1 MKSSYSE
8 NCQLKVAIWP
18 FSWNW
23 LPEMNYFGHF
33 GPFGPFKMLTNFL
46 SFLFLNCMF
55 WIQPFLF
62 FDPGN
67 PGMNSL
73 HSEHCQNCI
82 QSSCF
87 VMEMISGTLIS
98 LFKVRS
104 KKKNLN
110 SQKKIIEKKFG
121 IKGKSFASKWLLK
134 EYFFLTKLFHLRS
147 KFGS

>member
-18 FSWNW
+18 FSWNC
-23 LPEMNYFGHF
+23 LPEMNYFRHFGHF

-104 KKKNLN
+104 KKKKFKL
-110 SQKKIIEKKFG
+110 SKKNYRKKVWNKREKFC
-121 IKGKSFASKWLLK
+121 FEMA
-134 EYFFLTKLFHLRS
+134 F
-147 KFGS
+147 